1 MSVEFLVRVAAS
13 HPLEVARRVIER
25 GQMRIFSLM
34 TVTILV
40 IVGISFSI
48 LNATPVSLNYY
59 IGTSTLPLSL
69 LLILVL
75 LLGFMLGTLLLSLRL
90 IKEKTK
96 VRQLRKK
103 QKNLEQELMNLRSI
117 PLQD

>member
-1 MSVEFLVRVAAS
+1 
-13 HPLEVARRVIER
+13 
-25 GQMRIFSLM
+25 MRIFSLM